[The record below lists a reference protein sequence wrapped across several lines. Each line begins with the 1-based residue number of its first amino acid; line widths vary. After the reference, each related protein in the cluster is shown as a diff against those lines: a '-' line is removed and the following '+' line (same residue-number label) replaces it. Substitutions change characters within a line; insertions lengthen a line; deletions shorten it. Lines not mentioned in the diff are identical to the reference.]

1 MHVFG
6 GNPSKVSITVAVTT
20 LNTAQVDLH
29 EPNRSVSTINVSL
42 YNSSYFIINCDNNSV
57 LADDMSMN
65 VYRLNSSA
73 EVSVTFFFNGRT
85 PKTKPTA
92 GAMRLI
98 PVDAFGREYYIF
110 TPIIRG
116 QNGYFQLVGV
126 FPNTTVEVYLVL
138 DPQNTTVTFG
148 GVVYRNSDVI
158 YTRVN
163 AYQAL
168 QISCYSA
175 CTMSGSLVSA
185 SKPVA
190 VFSLTDSVQLAAS
203 KISTN
208 EDHLMEQLP
217 PVVSYGNLF
226 VTTYGFK
233 NFSLDVAYPDL
244 LYVIASQP
252 NTTVRFDNGSVT
264 DFTLNRAGDV
274 RELFFNDTTVVRTSD
289 PVLCIHVLLNL
300 VKADAAMLVV
310 PAANQFTSEDIF
322 RTVPVVYPN
331 ITVHSIHLV
340 AHSFDALGQDV
351 TINTETYPFMLISYS
366 ANISVFVVHV
376 SYVPNV
382 PTNVSQSLHV
392 VPKRG
397 TFGGYVF
404 TYCASQQMADISSL
418 AFILEQYSSTCNVST
433 PQPGDGVDNDC
444 DGITDEEPCFISFWN
459 DTDSDGRYNEDCMPE
474 VSTIS
479 SMIDSSA
486 ISFETLDTI
495 SPTSLLEDA
504 QSVYSTKGL
513 STGIEITPVLASLTL
528 LSATLSLS
536 VEKVGL
542 LTQDSMRSSLQVG
555 NSVSSYS
562 YVSTATT
569 TSFVELTSADDIPTG
584 PTFSAT
590 TISSSTYVS
599 TATMTSYV
607 EMTSSD
613 DTSPESTFSATT
625 MPSYSYDSTVT
636 MTSSVSDVIVASTI
650 SPTAT
655 SPSTY
660 ISAVMT
666 TSSELISSQDIATQ
680 SAFSPTAV
688 LPSTTS
694 FSSTSTL

>member
-486 ISFETLDTI
+486 
-495 SPTSLLEDA
+495 
-504 QSVYSTKGL
+504 
-513 STGIEITPVLASLTL
+513 
-528 LSATLSLS
+528 
-536 VEKVGL
+536 
-542 LTQDSMRSSLQVG
+542 
-555 NSVSSYS
+555 
-562 YVSTATT
+562 
-569 TSFVELTSADDIPTG
+569 
-584 PTFSAT
+584 
-590 TISSSTYVS
+590 
-599 TATMTSYV
+599 TMTSYV